1 MLSYL
6 YRLATAFERTHGH
19 RPNLVYINRSHYRM
33 LQQNLAGLNNEEEI
47 AHLLKMDIIISP
59 DTCHP
64 DVAWVSPYNGAR
76 SPGGASQEHACHNTA
91 LRPHPPAASYAA
103 IGIRQ

>member
-19 RPNLVYINRSHYRM
+19 RPNLALSQSVALPDVAAETSPAW
-33 LQQNLAGLNNEEEI
+33 QTNEEEI

-59 DTCHP
+59 DTRHP
-64 DVAWVSPYNGAR
+64 DVAWVSPVQRRAR
-76 SPGGASQEHACHNTA
+76 
-91 LRPHPPAASYAA
+91 AA
-103 IGIRQ
+103 GRG

>member
-19 RPNLVYINRSHYRM
+19 RPNLVYLNRLHYRM

-47 AHLLKMDIIISP
+47 AHLLKMDIVISP

-64 DVAWVSPYNGAR
+64 DVAWVSPVQRRAVAGR
-76 SPGGASQEHACHNTA
+76 G
-91 LRPHPPAASYAA
+91 
-103 IGIRQ
+103 

>member
-19 RPNLVYINRSHYRM
+19 RPNLVYLNRSRYRM

-47 AHLLKMDIIISP
+47 ARHLKMDIIISP
-59 DTCHP
+59 DTNN
-64 DVAWVSPYNGAR
+64 SRTLLGYRPYNGAR
-76 SPGGASQEHACHNTA
+76 SPG
-91 LRPHPPAASYAA
+91 RPAK
-103 IGIRQ
+103 IRVP